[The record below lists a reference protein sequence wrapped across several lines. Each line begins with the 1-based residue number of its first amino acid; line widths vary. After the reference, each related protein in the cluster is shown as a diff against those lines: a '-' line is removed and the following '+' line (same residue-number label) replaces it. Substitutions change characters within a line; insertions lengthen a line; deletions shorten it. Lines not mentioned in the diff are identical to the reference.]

1 MRHAFRIV
9 AIADPQ
15 ALPRITGIFA
25 QRSLVPIRMSAD
37 CRGGKLHV
45 EAVLDDLSSSTA
57 AVLAAKLAE
66 AVLVASARCDRVKPS
81 RDPRRKTAP
90 RALAAA

>member
-15 ALPRITGIFA
+15 ALPRIAGIFA

-37 CRGGKLHV
+37 CRDGSLHV
-45 EAVLDDLSSSTA
+45 EAVLDDLGPATA
-57 AVLAAKLAE
+57 AVVAAKLAE
-66 AVLVASARCDRVKPS
+66 AVLVASARCDRVKKS
-81 RDPRRKTAP
+81 RDPKPKTAP
-90 RALAAA
+90 PALAAA